1 MAPGDCWAMSVEGG
15 LVEAAE
21 TVVGDTVFDV
31 VPGGQMAAS
40 SIERIKRFGYLRP
53 IR

>member
-1 MAPGDCWAMSVEGG
+1 MAPGNCWAMSGGG

-31 VPGGQMAAS
+31 VPGGQMAAGS
-40 SIERIKRFGYLRP
+40 MERIKRFGYLRP